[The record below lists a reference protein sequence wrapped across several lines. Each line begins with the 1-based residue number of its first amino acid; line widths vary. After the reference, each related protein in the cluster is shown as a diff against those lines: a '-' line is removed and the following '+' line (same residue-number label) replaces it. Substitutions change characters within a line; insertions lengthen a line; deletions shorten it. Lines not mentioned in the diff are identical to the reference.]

1 MKAQK
6 LMKLHF
12 KKYELVK
19 SLENIVLAPK
29 EGKPDEKIAQMCD
42 TFVKELQDEK
52 GIGCKKYNEPH
63 IIIIVPDVE

>member
-1 MKAQK
+1 VQQLFADGLDKGSQYKDLVKGTMKDIK

-19 SLENIVLAPK
+19 SQDNIVPAPK

-42 TFVKELQDEK
+42 TFVKQL
-52 GIGCKKYNEPH
+52 
-63 IIIIVPDVE
+63 